1 MSEEK
6 DLLAKATEAV
16 NNTQVPPGPPQEVVD
31 ATVTRLTKAVSQ
43 APGTGG
49 SAAKIR
55 WRTKNTR
62 QIVRFAAAAV
72 LLIGAGYL
80 IGRFSAPAPPDSAEL
95 YAALKPVI
103 QQELLEPMHRQWLLA
118 LASSNMALKDELHAE
133 FRQDLNR
140 FAVQTLAASG
150 LATNQLLR
158 EWLESVSA
166 AQMRDRRT
174 VAAVLREIEQERI
187 RDQAELAT
195 GLETLAVLTGDELQ
209 RTKQDIVQLLASSP
223 ARDLRPAVDENSDTT
238 KERSKP

>member
-31 ATVTRLTKAVSQ
+31 ATVTRLAEGAGETFEVA
-43 APGTGG
+43 GNT
-49 SAAKIR
+49 AKVDRRI
-55 WRTKNTR
+55 KITR
-62 QIVRFAAAAV
+62 DIIRFAAAAV

-80 IGRFSAPAPPDSAEL
+80 IGRLSAPAPPDSAEL

-150 LATNQLLR
+150 VATNQLLR

-174 VAAVLREIEQERI
+174 VAAVLRQIEQERI

-209 RTKQDIVQLLASSP
+209 RTKQDIAQWLTYSP
-223 ARDLRPAVDENSDTT
+223 TRDLRPAVDENSDTT
-238 KERSKP
+238 RERSRP